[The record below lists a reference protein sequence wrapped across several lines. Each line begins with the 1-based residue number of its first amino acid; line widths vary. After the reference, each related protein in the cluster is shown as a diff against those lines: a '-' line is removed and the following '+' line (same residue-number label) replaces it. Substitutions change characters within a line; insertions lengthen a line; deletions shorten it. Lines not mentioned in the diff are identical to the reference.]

1 MMRSLSVCLLLV
13 TVACAEPRGWRGN
26 LAGDYQL
33 VATCAADLL
42 APQYGAVGTIR
53 DDQRVAIL
61 ASPARE
67 GAVVYEARLQ
77 ETAPQRIFAEV
88 RQGGDS
94 PAALAAWQA
103 IQSCAPGGAD
113 RVHEPG
119 RPDQWDWITG

>member
-1 MMRSLSVCLLLV
+1 MQRLAVFCVLI
-13 TVACAEPRGWRGN
+13 AAAGCAEPRGWRGN

-42 APQYGAVGTIR
+42 GPQYGAIGTIR
-53 DDQRVAIL
+53 DDQRIAIL

-88 RQGGDS
+88 REGGDS
-94 PAALAAWQA
+94 PAALAAWRA
-103 IQSCAPGGAD
+103 IQACAPGGPD

-119 RPDQWDWITG
+119 QPGQWDWITG